1 MNIVFNMLHCGV
13 GNNGGCRTIIKC
25 CEVLNKLGHRCDTAA
40 FVDNFT
46 WFDHKPVIRQIPRDT
61 DVLIAAACSDVENTI
76 TSQVNKKAWYIR
88 AHETWA
94 MEEPR
99 LAKYYQD
106 KRIANLVNSEG
117 LKRKIDELSP
127 SMPAEVVYQGIDFD
141 WWEDR
146 SLRPKDKIR
155 IGCLHTKQPRK
166 RWKDF
171 VKLSKILGHDHY
183 EYVGMGNHNC
193 KDGFLTEFIYNATAE
208 QLNGLYSSC
217 HIWFAPTDNE
227 GLHNVPMEAALC
239 GCLIVCSDHPLNG
252 MVMDYAF
259 KSTAMIYEFGNLE
272 KAASLI
278 QSPDWRLIKNMQDY
292 LRSVIGTREENM
304 KKLVETLNG

>member
-1 MNIVFNMLHCGV
+1 M
-13 GNNGGCRTIIKC
+13 
-25 CEVLNKLGHRCDTAA
+25 LGHRCDIAS

-46 WFDHKPVIRQIPRDT
+46 WFEHRPVINYIPKET
-61 DVLIAAACSDVENTI
+61 DVLIAASCSDVVNTI
-76 TSQVNKKAWYIR
+76 TSPVKKKAWYIR

-94 MEEPR
+94 MDEPR
-99 LAKYYQD
+99 LAYHYQD

-117 LKRKIDELSP
+117 LKRKIDRLAP
-127 SMPAEVVYQGIDFD
+127 DMPAKVIYQGIDFN
-141 WWEDR
+141 WWGDR
-146 SLRPKDKIR
+146 NLRGNDKIR

-171 VKLSKILGHDHY
+171 VKLAKILGHDHY
-183 EYVGMGNHNC
+183 EYVAMGSSLP
-193 KDGFLTEFIYNATAE
+193 KEDFPIWFA
-208 QLNGLYSSC
+208 LNPTVDKLNDLYSSC

-259 KSTAMIYEFGNLE
+259 KSTSMIYKFGDLE
-272 KAASLI
+272 QAARTI
-278 QSPDWRLIKNMQDY
+278 KNPDWRLIGNMQEY

-304 KKLVETLNG
+304 KKLVECLEGL